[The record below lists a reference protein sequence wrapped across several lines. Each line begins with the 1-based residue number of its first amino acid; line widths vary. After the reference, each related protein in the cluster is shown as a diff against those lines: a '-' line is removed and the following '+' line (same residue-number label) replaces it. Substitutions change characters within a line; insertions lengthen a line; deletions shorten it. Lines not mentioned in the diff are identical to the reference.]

1 MKYISFDES
10 ASYSSELKDLAQQ
23 LTFIEDRAKS
33 IINLLLKNGFDDR
46 AVEEFLHHESS
57 LLMIA
62 DSLNEISDCL
72 ERTHAFETEMNVVYA
87 PPEYMGRKQKRKE

>member
-33 IINLLLKNGFDDR
+33 IINLLLKNGFYDR

-72 ERTHAFETEMNVVYA
+72 EIETEMNVVYA
-87 PPEYMGRKQKRKE
+87 PPEYMGRKQKREE